1 MGTDRP
7 RILVTL
13 TDEIVEQIE
22 EYRRRQK
29 KIPTKSEAIKQ
40 LIEKALKLEL
50 K

>member
-29 KIPTKSEAIKQ
+29 RIPTKSEAIKQ